1 MKAVLSLFRI
11 RFLNGLQYRVAALA
25 GIATQFAWGVMEILL
40 YKALYQSNP
49 AAMPMELSALCSYV
63 WMQQAFLA
71 LFATW
76 VIESD
81 LFSMVTSGNVAYEL
95 CRPMDLYANW
105 FARSL
110 SSRVSRAVLR
120 CMPILLVAVFIP
132 QPYGLSLPRDP
143 ARLLTFLVSMVL
155 GCLTVVSFT
164 MLLYV
169 SAFFTINAQGT
180 RIIITSVADLLSGSV
195 LPLPFFP
202 EPIRRIVELL
212 PFAAMEN
219 SPLRIYSGDIAG
231 TAALQ
236 TILLQAFWLTVMVI
250 GGRLLMNRALKNV
263 VAQGG

>member
-1 MKAVLSLFRI
+1 MKQYLSFFRI
-11 RFLNGLQYRVAALA
+11 RFLAGLQYRAAAWA
-25 GIATQFAWGVMEILL
+25 GIATQFAWGGMLILM
-40 YKALYQSNP
+40 YRAFYENGANSF
-49 AAMPMELSALCSYV
+49 PMTFQELSSYI

-180 RIIITSVADLLSGSV
+180 RIIITSVAELLSGDV

-202 EPIRRIVELL
+202 EPVRRIVELL

-236 TILLQAFWLTVMVI
+236 TILLQTFWLTAMVA